1 MTADDPRAG
10 PPTGHADL
18 DTLADLHAGA
28 LDQAEAARV
37 RAHVDGCAQCSAAL
51 AALDSVQ
58 AQLRALPA
66 PPVPAAV
73 AARLD
78 ATLADLRTEQPARPA
93 APAAGTERDPE
104 DELALAR
111 ARRGRRL
118 SRAIGAVAAAV
129 VVVAAG
135 GAVAAIVRTATT
147 STSSNDS
154 AASGAGG
161 AASAPVAPQSADSPR
176 ATGLDSNGSEAAVPA
191 YDRSSL
197 RDALPRIAAQGTD
210 VVATAMADPARR
222 TACAGSIP
230 GAAGALSG
238 LERIVYRG
246 QPAYVFV
253 YDDAG
258 RLTGYVVTD
267 GCGTAPGLP
276 AAVLDTVS

>member
-1 MTADDPRAG
+1 
-10 PPTGHADL
+10 
-18 DTLADLHAGA
+18 
-28 LDQAEAARV
+28 
-37 RAHVDGCAQCSAAL
+37 
-51 AALDSVQ
+51 
-58 AQLRALPA
+58 
-66 PPVPAAV
+66 VPAAV

-78 ATLADLRTEQPARPA
+78 ATLADLRTERPTQPTQP
-93 APAAGTERDPE
+93 TRDPE

-118 SRAIGAVAAAV
+118 SRAIGAAAAAV
-129 VVVAAG
+129 VLVAAG
-135 GAVAAIVRTATT
+135 GAVAAIVTTTT
-147 STSSNDS
+147 STTSNDS
-154 AASGAGG
+154 SAGGAGS
-161 AASAPVAPQSADSPR
+161 AASAPVAPQSAGDSPR
-176 ATGLDSNGSEAAVPA
+176 ATDRDSGGEAAAPA
-191 YDRSSL
+191 YDRSTL
-197 RDALPRIAAQGTD
+197 RDALPKIAAQGTD

-230 GAAGALSG
+230 GAAGSLRG

-267 GCGTAPGLP
+267 ACGTAPGLP